1 MNSAF
6 SSGNFSLH
14 YFFNHYYFH
23 PLQSVILDIVSSGSV
38 FPVSYLFSHNLS
50 FSTLFCVNSS
60 RCSLKLLLPFSSLF
74 IVVFLLSWC
83 HYYCSFPSV
92 LSSVCP
98 FHSSFSCFISV
109 VSFRVSSLIS
119 LTLVIRIFSKFSVL
133 SCLDFISLRSAWSFI
148 ALIIFLTSN
157 NFLLSLHTYK
167 QKSPVNQCLIPQR
180 LHFSPAF
187 FPHTMKK
194 SGHF

>member
-1 MNSAF
+1 MLFEATTSIFITFHCSIPVELMSLLLFISECAF
-6 SSGNFSLH
+6 
-14 YFFNHYYFH
+14 
-23 PLQSVILDIVSSGSV
+23 
-38 FPVSYLFSHNLS
+38 
-50 FSTLFCVNSS
+50 FCV
-60 RCSLKLLLPFSSLF
+60 
-74 IVVFLLSWC
+74 
-83 HYYCSFPSV
+83 
-92 LSSVCP
+92 P

-109 VSFRVSSLIS
+109 VSFRVSSLVS